1 MSITTNNA
9 NKNISKK
16 IIIPAIDLKDGQ
28 CVRLKQGIMDDATI
42 FSKNPPEMALHWIN
56 LGAQRL
62 HLVDLNGA
70 FAGKPKNEGAIKE
83 ILQEV
88 NQHKQI
94 PVQLGG
100 GIRDLK
106 IIENCLKIGLQ
117 YVIIGTAAVQNPD
130 FVSQA
135 CREFS
140 GHIMLGIDAKNGYI
154 ATDGWAK
161 ISTQKVLEFAKTFE
175 GLGINAIVY
184 TDIGRDG
191 MLSGLNLEMTENLA
205 KNIQIPVIAS
215 GGLSSL
221 KDIENL
227 AKNPCDNL
235 IGTIAGRAIY
245 DGSLDF
251 RQAIK
256 FLGE

>member
-1 MSITTNNA
+1 MLA
-9 NKNISKK
+9 NTK

-28 CVRLKQGIMDDATI
+28 CVRLKQGIMEDATI
-42 FSKNPPEMALHWIN
+42 FSQNPVEMALHWLN
-56 LGAQRL
+56 LGAERL

-70 FAGKPKNEGAIKE
+70 FAGKPKNEGIIKE
-83 ILQEV
+83 ILQEIAT
-88 NQHKQI
+88 KI

-130 FVSQA
+130 FVKQA
-135 CREFS
+135 CKEFPN
-140 GHIMLGIDAKNGYI
+140 HIMLGIDAKNGFI

-161 ISTQKVLEFAKTFE
+161 ISTLKVLEFAKNFE
-175 GLGINAIVY
+175 NLNINSVVY

-191 MLSGLNLEMTENLA
+191 MLAGLNLEMTEHLA
-205 KNIQIPVIAS
+205 KNIAIPVIAS

-227 AKNPCDNL
+227 AKIQTKNL

-251 RQAIK
+251 KQAQN
-256 FLGE
+256 FLKLK